1 MIISVKQLNRL
12 VLLSLAPFIGL
23 SLWLVATNAS
33 ILLPSEAF
41 PRQLPQTGV
50 IPAQTE
56 TLLTQLDQAKQ
67 TAIHTASSIKRTIK
81 LYNATNDSM
90 AHLVKTASSQAGR
103 PALIYDRRITRAI
116 GSPARSV
123 QSDKI
128 TAQLFNIHAQNFS
141 GYALKVKLKSAKGM
155 QMTLGK
161 DKYGGAETTLAAARR
176 YQAVAGINAGGF
188 ADQDGKRYPL
198 STTVLNGK
206 YLSGF
211 QPTYKDLFFVG
222 LNKDMKLI
230 GGKFNNQSQLDQQQ
244 PKFGASFVPVLMKN
258 GVPQA
263 IPAKW
268 QSSPTRAPRTVV
280 ANYKDNQLLFLVID
294 GYDESG
300 SSGATLKEV
309 QILLS
314 RFGAIDGYN
323 LDGGGS
329 SSLVFNGQVVN
340 HPSDGALRPV
350 PTNFLF
356 FK

>member
-1 MIISVKQLNRL
+1 MTMSVKQLNRL

-23 SLWLVATNAS
+23 TIWLVTANAS
-33 ILLPSEAF
+33 ISLPSGSF
-41 PRQLPQTGV
+41 PEHQPESSI

-56 TLLTQLDQAKQ
+56 DLLTQLDQAKQ

-81 LYNATNDSM
+81 LYNATNESM
-90 AHLVKTASSQAGR
+90 THIMKTASSQAGR

-116 GSPARSV
+116 GYPAHSV

-141 GYALKVKLKSAKGM
+141 GYALKVKLKSETGM
-155 QMTLGK
+155 RMALGK

-198 STTVLNGK
+198 STTVMNGK

-211 QPTYKDLFFVG
+211 EPTHKDLFFVG
-222 LNKDMKLI
+222 LNNNMKLI
-230 GGKFNNQSQLDQQQ
+230 GGKFYDKNQLDQQQ

-268 QSSPTRAPRTVV
+268 QSSPTRAPRTVI

-340 HPSDGALRPV
+340 HPSDGSLRPV

>member
-1 MIISVKQLNRL
+1 MTLSVKQLNRL
-12 VLLSLAPFIGL
+12 ALLTLAPFIGL
-23 SLWLVATNAS
+23 ILWLVTANMS
-33 ILLPSEAF
+33 ISLPSESF
-41 PRQLPQTGV
+41 PKQLPETAV

-56 TLLTQLDQAKQ
+56 SLLTQLDQAKQ
-67 TAIHTASSIKRTIK
+67 TALHTASSIKRTIK
-81 LYNATNDSM
+81 LYKATNESM
-90 AHLVKTASSQAGR
+90 SHIVKTVSSQAGR
-103 PALIYDRRITRAI
+103 PALVYDRRITRAI

-141 GYALKVKLKSAKGM
+141 GYALKVKLKSDKSM
-155 QMTLGK
+155 QMVLGK

-188 ADQDGKRYPL
+188 ADQNGKRYPL

-211 QPTYKDLFFVG
+211 EPTHKDLFFVG
-222 LNKDMKLI
+222 LNKDLKLI
-230 GGKFNNQSQLDQQQ
+230 GGKFNDKSQLDQQQ

-258 GVPQA
+258 GIPQS

-294 GYDESG
+294 GYNESG
-300 SSGATLKEV
+300 GSGATLKEI
-309 QILLS
+309 QILLA

-340 HPSDGALRPV
+340 HPSDGVLRPV